1 MKDVRDISA
10 QLSELASFAER
21 EDWLYQAELRLA
33 DVFSLAATTFS
44 LANPGAE
51 VICKNYIGGDSALRH
66 SARSSILRTIK
77 SIEKSLDRLQGLKA
91 TYSLGEVIQDYF
103 SPSNPAKTFFQSEIV
118 RRNMQAPLE
127 VMTSKAESGN

>member
-1 MKDVRDISA
+1 MSLIEQMKDVRDISA

-33 DVFSLAATTFS
+33 EVFSLAATTFS
-44 LANPGAE
+44 QANPGAE
-51 VICKNYIGGDSALRH
+51 VICKDFIGEDSALRL

-91 TYSLGEVIQDYF
+91 TYRLGEVAQDYF

-118 RRNMQAPLE
+118 RRNLQ
-127 VMTSKAESGN
+127 TYWG

>member
-33 DVFSLAATTFS
+33 EVFSLAATTFS
-44 LANPGAE
+44 QANPGAE
-51 VICKNYIGGDSALRH
+51 VICKNFIGGDSALRL

-91 TYSLGEVIQDYF
+91 TYRLGEMAQDYF
-103 SPSNPAKTFFQSEIV
+103 SPSNPAKTFFQSEIA
-118 RRNMQAPLE
+118 RRNLQTYWGD
-127 VMTSKAESGN
+127 V

>member
-33 DVFSLAATTFS
+33 EVFSLAATTFS
-44 LANPGAE
+44 QANPGAE
-51 VICKNYIGGDSALRH
+51 VICKNFIGGDSALRL

-91 TYSLGEVIQDYF
+91 TYRLGEMAQDYF

-118 RRNMQAPLE
+118 RRNLQ
-127 VMTSKAESGN
+127 VYWR